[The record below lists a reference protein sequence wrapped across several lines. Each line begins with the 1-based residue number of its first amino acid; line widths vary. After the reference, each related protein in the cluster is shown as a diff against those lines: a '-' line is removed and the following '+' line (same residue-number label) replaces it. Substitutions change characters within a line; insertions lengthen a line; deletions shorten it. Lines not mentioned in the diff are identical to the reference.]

1 MEEQEKLRLFIECKF
16 FNDVARESN
25 NEAVKIIHQLEKLNL
40 LDEFFEWYEGGMNN
54 GQTKIDCKGRTS
66 QEEAH

>member
-40 LDEFFEWYEGGMNN
+40 LDEFFEWYEGGVKQWIN
-54 GQTKIDCKGRTS
+54 
-66 QEEAH
+66 